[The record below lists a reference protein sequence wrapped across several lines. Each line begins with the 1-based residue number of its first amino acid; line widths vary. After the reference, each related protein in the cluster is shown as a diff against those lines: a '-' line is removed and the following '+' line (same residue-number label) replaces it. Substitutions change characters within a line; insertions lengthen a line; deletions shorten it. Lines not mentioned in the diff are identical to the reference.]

1 MRLKT
6 EELLLWQIEELKKQL
21 SKEEANR
28 KTLIMAQEDKNAELR
43 KWLDEAVAHNTK
55 LSWEKQQAESD
66 VHDANQRLD
75 AMSKAE
81 ADLRHYF
88 SKVSLSLT
96 FYSEYHSA
104 DFSELRQ
111 DARDPTARHNHR

>member
-1 MRLKT
+1 LRICVRLKT
-6 EELLLWQIEELKKQL
+6 EEQLLWQIEELKKQL
-21 SKEEANR
+21 SKQEAND

-43 KWLDEAVAHNTK
+43 KWLDEAVANNIK

-66 VHDANQRLD
+66 VHAANQRLD

-88 SKVSLSLT
+88 SKVFLSQP
-96 FYSEYHSA
+96 FYSKYHSA
-104 DFSELRQ
+104 DFSEFS
-111 DARDPTARHNHR
+111 AECA